1 MITILGVDNMGG
13 QNFSKKRQMILDT
26 IKSTDS
32 HPSAKWVYETLK
44 EQIPDLSLGT
54 VYRNINLFKEQGHV
68 MSVATV
74 DGEERIDGDTSAHA
88 HFVCKGCGCVYDVP
102 ATYAPIGQES
112 CTMEG
117 FETHNTVLT
126 YYGLCGN
133 CTQI

>member
-1 MITILGVDNMGG
+1 MGG

-44 EQIPDLSLGT
+44 KNIPDLSLGT

-68 MSVATV
+68 IAVANV
-74 DGEERIDGDTSAHA
+74 AGEERIDGDISPHA
-88 HFVCKGCGCVYDVP
+88 HFVCKECGCVYDVP
-102 ATYAPIGQES
+102 ATYAPISRES
-112 CTMEG
+112 CSMDG

-126 YYGLCGN
+126 YYGICGS